1 MRRICR
7 GIALSRY
14 DKWHMVNVSASV
26 DTGPLGEA
34 LARRL
39 QGETFD
45 GDFAVEIGKPKNIR
59 DGTLVNSGT
68 FPADTEATLTL
79 LKKPMT
85 AEATLK
91 LVRLISD
98 EFCDWIINRE
108 QGEHVSKKR
117 RVLIIREEG
126 AERTLRT
133 ILFDDVGS

>member
-1 MRRICR
+1 M
-7 GIALSRY
+7 L
-14 DKWHMVNVSASV
+14 NVSTSG
-26 DTGPLGEA
+26 DTGALGAA
-34 LARRL
+34 LAKRL
-39 QGETFD
+39 QREVFQ
-45 GDFAVEIGKPKNIR
+45 GDFAVQIGKPKNIR

-68 FPADTEATLTL
+68 FPPDTEATLAL
-79 LKKPMT
+79 LKKPIT